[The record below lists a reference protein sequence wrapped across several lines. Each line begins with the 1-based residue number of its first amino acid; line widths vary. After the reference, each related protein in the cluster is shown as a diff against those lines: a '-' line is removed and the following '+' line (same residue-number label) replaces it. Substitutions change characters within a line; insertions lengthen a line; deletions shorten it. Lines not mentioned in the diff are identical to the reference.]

1 MKKYPFIGIVLF
13 FLTGFFVPARSVAQR
28 NACPM
33 SDNGS
38 WQLVTNDR
46 KPRSVIVK
54 FYDLQGRLL
63 YQERV
68 MDRDINFHKKRIC
81 RVLNNNLQ
89 AALVAYNASKRL

>member
-1 MKKYPFIGIVLF
+1 MKKYRFIGIVLF

-38 WQLVTNDR
+38 WQLVTNAR
-46 KPRSVIVK
+46 EPRSVIVK
-54 FYDLQGRLL
+54 FYDLQGHLI

-68 MDRDINFHKKRIC
+68 RDRDINFHKKRIC
-81 RVLNNNLQ
+81 RALNNSLR
-89 AALVAYNASKRL
+89 AALVAYNERKRL